1 MRELELI
8 EALEHV
14 LAGAGPRVVRSLG
27 DDAAV
32 VRAGPYAVTSVDAM
46 VDGVHFRTS
55 QLTPEEIGHRALA
68 AAVSDLAAMG
78 ARPGEAYL
86 VLGIPTGFES
96 DRALAL
102 VRGARA
108 LADQTGIAIAGG
120 DVTSAPALTVSFTA
134 VGWAD
139 DPGELV
145 ARDGA
150 RPGDRVAVTGTL
162 GAAGA
167 GLAVLDGRAG
177 AGLDA
182 NVAEELRRRYARP
195 WPRLQAGRALSVLGA
210 RAMIDLSDGIATDAG
225 HVARRSGV
233 RIELSLSALPLA
245 EGVAEVAD
253 ELGVDPRSFAATAGE
268 DYELC
273 VCVPA
278 RSAEKLENARG
289 PRSLDGELTWVGLV
303 VEGPAGVVFV
313 DADGALAGF
322 EHSF

>member
-32 VRAGPYAVTSVDAM
+32 VRAGRYAVTSVDAM
-46 VDGVHFRTS
+46 VDGVHFRTN

-86 VLGIPTGFES
+86 VLGIPAGFES

-108 LADQTGIAIAGG
+108 LADATGIAIAGG
-120 DVTSAPALTVSFTA
+120 DVTSAPVLTVSFTV

-150 RPGDRVAVTGTL
+150 QPGDRVAVTGTL

-182 NVAEELRRRYARP
+182 GVADALRERYARP
-195 WPRLQAGRALSVLGA
+195 QPRLDAGRALSEQGA
-210 RAMIDLSDGIATDAG
+210 RAMIDLSDGLATDAG
-225 HVARRSGV
+225 HLARRSGV
-233 RIELSLSALPLA
+233 RIELSLASLPVA
-245 EGVAEVAD
+245 EGVAEIAG

-289 PRSLDGELTWVGLV
+289 PRSLVGELTWVGLV
-303 VEGPAGVVFV
+303 VEGPPGVVFT
-313 DADGALAGF
+313 DGELELSGY